1 MTVQRVYESPGVKGV
16 KTMAIPTWAVEAL
29 MRGVGS
35 VVDKV
40 PPERIDQIK
49 QRAGQWLDDLPQSAA
64 RGVDSVMRGA
74 RVGKDMIDRWAR
86 RHSALVTPVIN
97 ASGSLIEPR
106 IQGVPAGV
114 GSVDLVAEAFA
125 SPPLVTPIAVDRLQ
139 RRLNRCAG
147 DNGLAILVAS
157 NVDAACL
164 AIGMTRG
171 GKPLYMHRSQSLRL
185 PSGTP
190 VPEAFVPQAT
200 GSDSREHVHE
210 VGSVDGIADTDAASL
225 PSQALLL
232 AVDNGSSNPI
242 WFRSSQGQQATRIV
256 LMMACGG
263 LQRPKPDAGVDL
275 REMFKPSLRSAA
287 ELLDG
292 DAEQAC
298 ADLVIVPG
306 DGVLGG
312 PSCGLIIGRKDL
324 VESIGQSAIWRTVR
338 ASVAITAMMT
348 HALETLSG
356 GHASMHP
363 ILSMLHTGEENL
375 RSRAERL
382 ATRVSG
388 DESVRTCQVSSA
400 PASLTTSGPWQI
412 ASRQLRLQHQTKS
425 SESWAR
431 QLAEGVPAVL
441 TTVDGDALVIDLRW
455 VPPSDDGALAAAI
468 VGQAAS
474 EAIDENADDATSEST
489 LDR

>member
-1 MTVQRVYESPGVKGV
+1 
-16 KTMAIPTWAVEAL
+16 MAIPTWAVEAL

-49 QRAGQWLDDLPQSAA
+49 QRAGQWLDELPQSAA

-74 RVGKDMIDRWAR
+74 RVGKEMIDRWAR
-86 RHSALVTPVIN
+86 RHTALVTPVIN
-97 ASGSLIEPR
+97 ASGSLVEPR
-106 IQGVPAGV
+106 IQGVPV
-114 GSVDLVAEAFA
+114 GLGTVDLVAEALA
-125 SPPLVTPIAVDRLQ
+125 SPPLVTPIALDRLQ

-147 DNGLAILVAS
+147 NNDLAILVANS
-157 NVDAACL
+157 VDAACL

-185 PSGTP
+185 ASGTP
-190 VPEAFVPQAT
+190 IPEAFVPQSA
-200 GSDSREHVHE
+200 GAESRDYVHE
-210 VGSVDGIADTDAASL
+210 VGSVDGITDADAVSL
-225 PSQALLL
+225 PGQAVLL
-232 AVDNGSSNPI
+232 AVDNGGSNPI
-242 WFRSSQGQQATRIV
+242 WYRSIQNHPSTRIV

-263 LQRPKPDAGVDL
+263 VQRPQPEAEVDL
-275 REMFKPSLRSAA
+275 REMFKPALRSAA
-287 ELLDG
+287 ELLVG
-292 DAEQAC
+292 DADQTC
-298 ADLVIVPG
+298 ADLVIAPG
-306 DGVLGG
+306 DGLLGG
-312 PSCGLIIGRKDL
+312 PSCGLIIGRKEW

-338 ASVAITAMMT
+338 ANVAITAMMT

-356 GHASMHP
+356 GHASKHP

-388 DESVRTCQVSSA
+388 DESVRTCQVTSEQ
-400 PASLTTSGPWQI
+400 ASLTTSGPWRI

-425 SESWAR
+425 ADLWAK

-441 TTVDGDALVIDLRW
+441 ATVDGDALVIDLRW
-455 VPPSDDGALAAAI
+455 IPPSDDGALAAAI
-468 VGQAAS
+468 LGQTTGESSQEHAEGAA
-474 EAIDENADDATSEST
+474 DESNMET
-489 LDR
+489 